1 MASQVSIKDPQ
12 VARQWLQNVQAIDQD
27 YFRAMQDAGTSLEQA
42 GEFMEGTMVD
52 EFVNAGTQVLNAAQT
67 TFDAIDKI
75 AETVNTVLDTVKN
88 FSEALTSGITGV
100 AKAIFG

>member
-1 MASQVSIKDPQ
+1 MAAKISIKDPN
-12 VARQWLQNVQAIDQD
+12 VARQWVQNVQAIDQD

-67 TFDAIDKI
+67 TFNAIDKI
-75 AETVNTVLDTVKN
+75 VETVNTVLDTVKN